1 MGVFSGRML
10 LTFSLIIPAVCPDS
24 PSVAFR
30 QTAAPERAVAVW
42 GCLGV
47 SGDVWGCLGMSGGV
61 WGCLG
66 VSGDVW
72 GVSGDVWGCLGM
84 SFGF

>member
-1 MGVFSGRML
+1 MGVFSGRIL
-10 LTFSLIIPAVCPDS
+10 LTFSLIIPAVCPGS

-30 QTAAPERAVAVW
+30 QTAALERAVAVW

-47 SGDVWGCLGMSGGV
+47 SGNVCGCLWLSGG
-61 WGCLG
+61 
-66 VSGDVW
+66 
-72 GVSGDVWGCLGM
+72 VWGCLGM